1 MEQRRGYS
9 LGCVVAA
16 LGLILSC
23 CLAPYLISSVYS
35 LVGAVLG
42 TPGAP
47 TWLWG
52 EWTDRLAG
60 GSDLLYVLLTEGPI
74 CGVGVIGLLIIVLGA
89 VLILNGSGRSA
100 DDEAE
105 GEEVSPDEPA
115 ADVYEEY

>member
-52 EWTDRLAG
+52 EWIDTLASE
-60 GSDLLYVLLTEGPI
+60 SDLLYMLLTEGPI
-74 CGVGVIGLLIIVLGA
+74 CCVGVVALLIIVLGV
-89 VLILNGSGRSA
+89 VLILGGTGRPTA
-100 DDEAE
+100 DEAE
-105 GEEVSPDEPA
+105 EEMVSPDEPA

>member
-1 MEQRRGYS
+1 MKPRSYS
-9 LGCVVAA
+9 PGCVVAA

-35 LVGAVLG
+35 LVGAALG

-60 GSDLLYVLLTEGPI
+60 ESNLLYMLLTEGPI
-74 CGVGVIGLLIIVLGA
+74 CCVGVIALLIIILGVVLTLG
-89 VLILNGSGRSA
+89 GTGRA
-100 DDEAE
+100 PAE
-105 GEEVSPDEPA
+105 EIEEEELSPDEPGNIS
-115 ADVYEEY
+115 EEY